1 MIRSI
6 RLIADDYGLSP
17 GVSDAILDLIGRG
30 RLTGTSCMTGFPEWE
45 QAAERIKPF
54 VGRAAIG
61 LHLTLTDQPAL
72 TAPSGLAPQG
82 QLPSLGDLAS
92 PLKRRRFGTIDIHTE
107 LDAQHRRFVEALG
120 REPDFIDGHQHVH
133 FLPVVRDWLK
143 TRFAGSQ
150 RPMLRGAPVL
160 SRGVGVTALKVATI
174 AAMARGFDRSMQA
187 AGFSAMKPL
196 AGIYDWRQ
204 PSDFA
209 PAVRRAV
216 EDLPEGGVFM
226 CHPGHVDAILATRDP
241 MQAVRQAEYDF
252 LASNK
257 FGAMLAAA
265 GVTIQGGTR

>member
-1 MIRSI
+1 
-6 RLIADDYGLSP
+6 
-17 GVSDAILDLIGRG
+17 
-30 RLTGTSCMTGFPEWE
+30 
-45 QAAERIKPF
+45 
-54 VGRAAIG
+54 
-61 LHLTLTDQPAL
+61 
-72 TAPSGLAPQG
+72 
-82 QLPSLGDLAS
+82 
-92 PLKRRRFGTIDIHTE
+92 
-107 LDAQHRRFVEALG
+107 
-120 REPDFIDGHQHVH
+120 
-133 FLPVVRDWLK
+133 
-143 TRFAGSQ
+143 
-150 RPMLRGAPVL
+150 MLRGAPVL
-160 SRGVGVTALKVATI
+160 SRGVGVTALKVAAI
-174 AAMARGFDRSMQA
+174 ATLARGFDRSMQA
-187 AGFSAMKPL
+187 AGFPVMKPL